1 MTLGAKIRRR
11 GGAAG
16 VALAILLLIAGTSA
30 QATDLLGEADK
41 ILKGGSSSSKGSTGG
56 GSSGGQEPSGGVG
69 KVLENVLKGGGNTKV
84 SSLTDSEITRGLR
97 DALRV
102 GSERVVGSLG
112 RVDGFNLSDVHIP
125 LPGVLGKVQK
135 VLQKVGQSGLAD
147 DLELRLNRAA
157 EIATPL
163 AKNLFFQS
171 IRDMTLSDVRDILT
185 GPDDSATQYFRG
197 KMSNPLAKGMMPI
210 VDDAL
215 ADAGAI
221 KAYDRMMG
229 AYKNVPLVPDVKADL
244 TTYVLE
250 KAIDGIFL
258 YLGREEA
265 AIRQNPAKRTTE
277 IMKKVF
283 GAL

>member
-1 MTLGAKIRRR
+1 MRIRVTP
-11 GGAAG
+11 AFA
-16 VALAILLLIAGTSA
+16 ALAIVLALGLSTAPAFAGNLLDDAKGALGGAKSKPADSSTSNS
-30 QATDLLGEADK
+30 GGADSTIGK
-41 ILKGGSSSSKGSTGG
+41 LLKGSKGSTA
-56 GSSGGQEPSGGVG
+56 
-69 KVLENVLKGGGNTKV
+69 KTA
-84 SSLTDSEITRGLR
+84 SLSDSDVDLGLR

-102 GSERVVGSLG
+102 GTERVVGTLG
-112 RVDGFNLSDVHIP
+112 KTDGFNLSDVHIP
-125 LPGVLGKVQK
+125 LPGTLGKVQK
-135 VLQKVGQSGLAD
+135 VLKKTGQSGLVD

-157 EIATPL
+157 ETATPL
-163 AKNLFFQS
+163 AKNLFWQA
-171 IRDMTLSDVRDILT
+171 IEDMTLQDARGILT

-197 KMSNPLAKGMMPI
+197 KMSKPLATGMRPI

-229 AYKNVPLVPDVKADL
+229 AYKSVPMVPDAKADL
-244 TTYVLE
+244 TSYVLE

-265 AIRQNPAKRTTE
+265 AIRHDPVKRTTG
-277 IMKKVF
+277 ILQKVF